1 MRVRNA
7 LLAFIPLLALT
18 ACGDKAKSDKA
29 PESAEKAHDHVAPHG
44 GELLELGDEAGHVEL
59 IHDDDGGKIT
69 MYIYGSAID
78 KPISVEKPSVTIQ
91 QKDGTAVELAMV
103 AQDAKADGTAH
114 TWVGEH
120 AAVKVEPLDGRV
132 RLKIGGKQYQSPLEP
147 PDHKPHK

>member
-1 MRVRNA
+1 MRVRSA
-7 LLAFIPLLALT
+7 LLSLIPLLALT
-18 ACGDKAKSDKA
+18 ACGDKDKNGKA
-29 PESAEKAHDHVAPHG
+29 PENAEKAHEHVAPHG
-44 GELLELGDEAGHVEL
+44 GELLELGDEQGHVEL
-59 IHDDDGGKIT
+59 VHDDEAGKIT
-69 MYIYGSAID
+69 MYIYGSETS

-91 QKDGTAVELAMV
+91 QKDGTAIELTMV

-132 RLKIGGKQYQSPLEP
+132 RLKIAGKQYQSPLEP